1 MPTEIAPRNTQ
12 NASDVWSEWLLH
24 RRHGG
29 HPKYEP
35 VMRALVEGFRDR
47 VLDGANLAPG
57 MVLVDV
63 GAGDGLIAFG
73 AFERLGRLGRDLR
86 AVLVDPSVPLLER
99 AERRAAELGLGE
111 RCSFLNTSA
120 EELRGV
126 ADASADLVTSRAVL
140 AYVAD
145 KAKALRQFYRVLKPG
160 GRISLGEPILRDEA
174 VQLANL
180 TRYLQNKPH
189 AAATATAWL
198 IRRWKAAQYPSTAE
212 EIDGNPLTNFT
223 ERDLFEMCRLAGFH
237 EIQLE
242 LHIKDRPSSIKS
254 LEVLMDISPRP
265 GAPTLR
271 EIFASDFTPEE
282 RRQLEDALRAQFA
295 SKFLYERDIVAY
307 IVAIKPP

>member
-1 MPTEIAPRNTQ
+1 MPTEIAPRNTPS
-12 NASDVWSEWLLH
+12 ATDVWSEWLLH

-29 HPKYEP
+29 DPQYEP

-63 GAGDGLIAFG
+63 GTGDGLIAFG
-73 AFERLGRLGRDLR
+73 AFERLGHGLR

-99 AERRAAELGLGE
+99 AERRAVALGLEE
-111 RCSFLNTSA
+111 RCSFLDTSA

-180 TRYLQNKPH
+180 TRYLRDQPP

-242 LHIKDRPSSIKS
+242 LHIKDRPSSIQS